1 MGKLL
6 SSAIKMQNGGA
17 VANPTLVIDFLDY
30 TGGSAA
36 LEVYKNG
43 AYFDDVLSGVQ
54 KTISIVAGNT
64 FYLRMYAPFEGFIS
78 SEYFIN
84 AVSQTIQSTTS
95 VLSTTS
101 RTASGT
107 NAYSY
112 NVIADLL

>member
-6 SSAIKMQNGGA
+6 SSAIKMQGTTA
-17 VANPTLVIDFLDY
+17 VANPTLIIDFTDFTL
-30 TGGSAA
+30 GSAA

-43 AYFDDVLSGVQ
+43 AYFDDVLSGIQ
-54 KTISIVAGNT
+54 KTILIVAGDT
-64 FYLRMYAPFEGFIS
+64 FYLRMYAPFTGFIS
-78 SEYFIN
+78 ATYYIN
-84 AVSQTIQSTTS
+84 AVSQGTQSTTS

-112 NVIADLL
+112 NVIADFF